1 MTFCEIRFRGRYWG
15 QSGHALLHC
24 ICPLMTQSGHRLLSG
39 ADFVKM
45 PKIQLFKKIF
55 ASPKFPLLKN
65 KGHFP
70 SRLPPGAN

>member
-1 MTFCEIRFRGRYWG
+1 VRKSAFAVVVGAKRTWAVAPQISAFDPADI
-15 QSGHALLHC
+15 
-24 ICPLMTQSGHRLLSG
+24 RLLSG